1 MDIHSAKA
9 LIKINNESMGYLKLD
24 KDWILQFDDTKEL
37 GIAVKQQ
44 MLSKILELTEWNK
57 ELEKVLQEI
66 KNKSNGKRI

>member
-9 LIKINNESMGYLKLD
+9 LIKINNESMEYLKLD

>member
-9 LIKINNESMGYLKLD
+9 LIKINNESMEYLKLD

-57 ELEKVLQEI
+57 KLEKVLQEI